1 MNQRMIGWV
10 LVAVG
15 VVLLVFGYNA
25 SQSLGAQLKQ
35 GFTGSLTDKAMLYY
49 MGGAISVAIGAF
61 LALMKGR

>member
-25 SQSLGAQLKQ
+25 SQSLGSQLKL